1 MPDSVQD
8 EDFIE
13 IGLESLC
20 KAIVSPPDKGYSDV
34 KEFIYVHEFQLALD
48 LLAHIQ
54 LKSGVPLSPETRSLF
69 DALAE
74 KMGMTDG
81 DMWRGVAEVRKA

>member
-1 MPDSVQD
+1 MPASVQD
-8 EDFIE
+8 EEYIE
-13 IGLESLC
+13 GELERLC
-20 KAIVSPPDKGYSDV
+20 SASIASSDLSHDQV
-34 KEFIYVHEFQLALD
+34 REYIYVHEFQLALD

-54 LKSGVPLSPETRSLF
+54 LKSKVPPSPETRTLF

-81 DMWRGVAEVRKA
+81 DMWRGVARLRQV

>member
-1 MPDSVQD
+1 MSISEQD

-13 IGLESLC
+13 SGLESLC
-20 KAIVSPPDKGYSDV
+20 KSIVNPPDKGYSDV
-34 KEFIYVHEFQLALD
+34 QQFIHVHEFQLALD

-54 LKSGVPLSPETRSLF
+54 LKSEVPISSETRNLF
-69 DALAE
+69 EALAV

-81 DMWRGVAEVRKA
+81 DMWRGVAKVRKA